1 MNNTFKSDYCP
12 FCGSKDYRLIKYD
25 DNSRSVFC
33 NDCESET
40 GKYKSTNDAMDAWE
54 NRIKLDPCLYRELEK
69 NVLNW
74 ANDKNLL
81 KPENAKTQSM
91 KIIEE
96 IGETYRAY
104 LKNDF
109 YGLQDGIGDV
119 VVTLIIFAAQNK
131 MTLEGCLLMAW
142 NEIKDRT
149 GKTIDGTFIKDKK

>member
-1 MNNTFKSDYCP
+1 MNNTFLSDYCP
-12 FCGSKDYRLIKYD
+12 FCGSKDYRLEKTEFNKFFVYCTICG
-25 DNSRSVFC
+25 SRT
-33 NDCESET
+33 DIYESEI
-40 GKYKSTNDAMDAWE
+40 KAMDAWE
-54 NRIKLDPCLYRELEK
+54 NRVKLDPCLYRELEK

-149 GKTIDGTFIKDKK
+149 GKTVDGTFIKDK